1 MVRVQPASAGAQRNL
16 PGGCGMNARLKP
28 VAVNGLHWV
37 RGELDQSVTR
47 ARSLIEQ
54 HLDNP
59 DDPLPL
65 QQAYVELHQVRGT
78 AAMIRCFGAA
88 MLAEEMTAGL
98 HELLQK
104 RARAT
109 EFLLTTLLG
118 GTVQPTARSEERRD
132 GK

>member
-1 MVRVQPASAGAQRNL
+1 MRISDWSSDVCSSDL
-16 PGGCGMNARLKP
+16 
-28 VAVNGLHWV
+28 WV

-104 RARAT
+104 RARET
-109 EFLLTTLLG
+109 EVLFTALLG
-118 GTVQPTARSEERRD
+118 GTVQLTDYLQALSEDMADCALVLQQIGRAHV
-132 GK
+132 

>member
-1 MVRVQPASAGAQRNL
+1 MRISDWSSDVCSSDL
-16 PGGCGMNARLKP
+16 
-28 VAVNGLHWV
+28 WV

-104 RARAT
+104 RARET
-109 EFLLTTLLG
+109 EVLFTALLG
-118 GTVQPTARSEERRD
+118 GTVQQIGRAHV
-132 GK
+132 

>member
-88 MLAEEMTAGL
+88 MLAEEMTA
-98 HELLQK
+98 
-104 RARAT
+104 
-109 EFLLTTLLG
+109 
-118 GTVQPTARSEERRD
+118 RSEEHTSELQSLMRISYAVFCL
-132 GK
+132 KKKNQTQHNTPQSIL